1 MIIFPKTF
9 VMTLI
14 LTDIFGICVSKEQ
27 NPLFGLFAQVDFDD
41 GNCPTYHN
49 QIKGIH
55 NVMKAVLNQLP
66 SKSFIFSSI
75 LGIFTLGTSF
85 RLAGTHMFEFRNMI
99 RIQSRFTTIH

>member
-1 MIIFPKTF
+1 MLITFPKTF
-9 VMTLI
+9 HMTSILI
-14 LTDIFGICVSKEQ
+14 DIFSIFVRQEQ

-66 SKSFIFSSI
+66 SKSFIFYVRDIIST
-75 LGIFTLGTSF
+75 G
-85 RLAGTHMFEFRNMI
+85 RDAHV
-99 RIQSRFTTIH
+99 